1 VTKCTF
7 IYVFGAVMFL
17 RLTLSAGSLIH
28 GYMQCGI
35 FFITCAYNR
44 FVFERSEHEGQIGT
58 K

>member
-1 VTKCTF
+1 
-7 IYVFGAVMFL
+7 MFL